1 MDVEHSYDTLA
12 ISAMESPS
20 ELVAEARSK
29 CPVAHS
35 DQLGG
40 FWILHRYEDIGA
52 AARAPEIFSSA
63 KGASLPH
70 HGFPLAIP
78 PIEID
83 PPEHAQYRSPLRDRF
98 SPRSANSLEPLARG
112 AVTTIIDNFI
122 ERGTADLATELTA
135 LVPATI
141 ITKILAVPEEDSA
154 MFIDWAARTL
164 QANGDMEAIMDELE
178 YMAGIYDDRVANPR
192 DPEEDLPSLLLSIQI
207 NGEPIAEEMFL
218 GLMTELLSAGLD
230 TTANAGALI
239 LDLLSKRTDIRQRLI
254 EDPSLIPAAVE
265 EFLRYLTPLPVLCR
279 TTTKP
284 ATVGGINI
292 EADSKVQLNWL
303 SANHDPEEFTD
314 PEEIQI
320 DRFPNRHYA
329 FGVGP
334 HRCLGAHLARL
345 ELRIL
350 IEEVLH
356 RIPDYEVDRSAVVRY
371 PGITRG
377 VASLPAAFT
386 PGRRINGGG
395 I

>member
-1 MDVEHSYDTLA
+1 MDVEHSYDHLA
-12 ISAMESPS
+12 ISAMEFPS
-20 ELVAEARSK
+20 ELVARARSQ

-35 DQLGG
+35 DQYGG
-40 FWILHRYEDIGA
+40 FWILHRYGDIGA

-83 PPEHAQYRSPLRDRF
+83 PPDHAQYRSPLRDAF
-98 SPRSANSLEPLARG
+98 SPRSANSLEPEARR
-112 AVTTIIDNFI
+112 AVTTLIDNFI
-122 ERGTADLATELTA
+122 ERGAADFATELTT

-141 ITKILAVPEEDSA
+141 ITKILGIPDEDSA

-164 QANGDMEAIMDELE
+164 QANGDMEAVMEELE

-192 DPEEDLPSLLLSIQI
+192 DPEEDLPSLLLTIQI

-218 GLMTELLSAGLD
+218 GLMSELLSAGLD

-254 EDPSLIPAAVE
+254 DDPSLIPSAVE

-284 ATVGGINI
+284 TAVGGNDI

-303 SANHDPEEFTD
+303 AANHDPEEFPD
-314 PEEIQI
+314 PEEIRI
-320 DRFPNRHYA
+320 DRFPNRHYS

-350 IEEVLH
+350 IEEVLR
-356 RIPDYEVDRSAVVRY
+356 RIPDYEVDRSAVIRY

-377 VASLPAAFT
+377 VASLPVAFT
-386 PGRRINGGG
+386 PGPRVDV
-395 I
+395 